1 MTIIRV
7 SYWKARS
14 TQWYFPF
21 LHSNVR
27 RYPISQVLAWGVH
40 LSNTLPK
47 SFVDRIDK
55 AYSEINKELKDEQLT
70 IHQMDRG
77 TAKENLKRYLQN
89 LRLLKFFKEG
99 TIGAQPKSR
108 KLFTTVHQVVET
120 LNENV
125 FLMNLILHDEL
136 EPSDRLE
143 DLLEDYRDGKLVI
156 ETRNS
161 GEYLP
166 WNEIKA
172 KLEFI
177 HIAG

>member
-1 MTIIRV
+1 MNLALTGHPT
-7 SYWKARS
+7 SYS
-14 TQWYFPF
+14 
-21 LHSNVR
+21 L
-27 RYPISQVLAWGVH
+27 ISQVLAWGVH

-55 AYSEINKELKDEQLT
+55 AYNEINSDLKGEQLI
-70 IHQMDRG
+70 IHQMDRES
-77 TAKENLKRYLQN
+77 AHENLKRHLQN
-89 LRLLKFFKEG
+89 LRLLRFFKEG
-99 TIGAQPKSR
+99 TIGSQPKSR

-125 FLMNLILHDEL
+125 FLMNLILNGEL
-136 EPSDRLE
+136 EVSDRLE

-172 KLEFI
+172 KLDS
-177 HIAG
+177 HHKLT